1 GTRCPTPARR
11 RPGAATWALWPM
23 SLKGGHDGAET
34 GNRRRRI
41 RRGGGRVQPTDVQVQ
56 ASLAA
61 LALEAVGAP
70 GAVVAAERRAASGS
84 EARVLPDGLLDA
96 VAAAPSLREDRL
108 AAARRRLAAGI
119 VPTDEDLAGRMVGR
133 IVCD

>member
-1 GTRCPTPARR
+1 
-11 RPGAATWALWPM
+11 
-23 SLKGGHDGAET
+23 
-34 GNRRRRI
+34 
-41 RRGGGRVQPTDVQVQ
+41 VQPTDVQVQ
-56 ASLAA
+56 ASLEA
-61 LALEAVGAP
+61 LAIEAGGA
-70 GAVVAAERRAASGS
+70 GGRVVTPTRRAAGAP

-133 IVCD
+133 IVCDRLR